1 MTEWALVADVDIESE
16 RCRPCLGGL
25 RFTIEA
31 VIKIAR
37 MKSYP
42 ATLRFLPA
50 SSEVF
55 AGSVLSNPDQLP
67 PSESPFLQSCG
78 AGPSRSSASA
88 SWMELR
94 DSFVL
99 FAACKSRYAA
109 ADMLRK
115 KFDCL

>member
-1 MTEWALVADVDIESE
+1 MRYYQMEAQYVYYLDLLSYLLTMVYN
-16 RCRPCLGGL
+16 
-25 RFTIEA
+25 IEA
-31 VIKIAR
+31 VIKIVR

-50 SSEVF
+50 TSEVL
-55 AGSVLSNPDQLP
+55 AGSVLSNPDTLP
-67 PSESPFLQSCG
+67 PSESPLLRGGGS
-78 AGPSRSSASA
+78 SHSSSSSSSAA
-88 SWMELR
+88 WMELR

-115 KFDCL
+115 LNI